1 MVAFSAILRYWLG
14 RRSLGDERQTNRWE
28 EIVSRFKGTLVK
40 MIKDVNARFDD
51 YSVSS
56 KIRQILLH
64 CGYKLVESDLLSF
77 IYLCVIIGL
86 IKRSYYKKQK
96 KDIIR
101 VVLKK
106 AAEYYLKKKRG
117 RGSLKENANNKYR
130 SLSEKEKEAKRE
142 Y

>member
-86 IKRSYYKKQK
+86 IKRSYCKKQK

-106 AAEYYLKKKRG
+106 AAEYYLKKKKGER
-117 RGSLKENANNKYR
+117 EF
-130 SLSEKEKEAKRE
+130 KRKRK
-142 Y
+142 